1 MSALRNLLALVLL
14 ASLAQ
19 IQGCG
24 GASEPDSGPTVSSN
38 VQPISV
44 APGPVNNVNL
54 ATTSVILCAP
64 GSNSNCQVIDN
75 IVLDTGSTGLR
86 ILSSAISASLGLVQQ
101 VNSVGTAVV
110 ECAYFVDGYTW
121 GPVKLAD
128 LRIADERANSLP
140 IQVIGDP
147 DFPNVPSRCSSSGP
161 SKNSVQELRANGIL
175 GMGVFRQDCGSACA
189 QPNDRGM
196 YYVCTSS
203 VCQQAP
209 LALAQQVQNPVTKF
223 PRDNNGVI
231 IRLPSVPA
239 AGAERVDGTLV
250 FGIGTQSNNGLGTAT
265 VIGVDP
271 ANGNFTTRYN
281 GNALSASFLD
291 SGSNG
296 LFFSDSIAVCASAS
310 PAPGF
315 YCPASTINA
324 SAVIEGANGASVSV
338 AFSVANAAALLT
350 ANPGFSAF
358 SNLGAPFA
366 VHSFD
371 WGLPFFYGRSV
382 YTAIE
387 GATTPAGAG
396 PYVAF

>member
-128 LRIADERANSLP
+128 LRIADERANLLP

-147 DFPNVPSRCSSSGP
+147 DFPIAPSRCVSTGLP
-161 SKNSVQELRANGIL
+161 EKKNLKDLRANGIL
-175 GMGVFRQDCGSACA
+175 GLGVFRQDCGDACTRL
-189 QPNDRGM
+189 NNLGR
-196 YYVCTSS
+196 YFVCASS
-203 VCQQAP
+203 VCEQAP
-209 LALAQQVQNPVTKF
+209 LALAQQ
-223 PRDNNGVI
+223 
-231 IRLPSVPA
+231 
-239 AGAERVDGTLV
+239 
-250 FGIGTQSNNGLGTAT
+250 
-265 VIGVDP
+265 
-271 ANGNFTTRYN
+271 
-281 GNALSASFLD
+281 
-291 SGSNG
+291 
-296 LFFSDSIAVCASAS
+296 
-310 PAPGF
+310 
-315 YCPASTINA
+315 
-324 SAVIEGANGASVSV
+324 
-338 AFSVANAAALLT
+338 
-350 ANPGFSAF
+350 
-358 SNLGAPFA
+358 
-366 VHSFD
+366 
-371 WGLPFFYGRSV
+371 
-382 YTAIE
+382 
-387 GATTPAGAG
+387 
-396 PYVAF
+396 